1 MRLRLLIMK
10 VRLESYSSVRRETN
24 RATFT
29 VLYVRKLYVYSCLN
43 LSLRSGS
50 FLRKFLT
57 IFQKI
62 EI

>member
-1 MRLRLLIMK
+1 MRLRLLITK

-24 RATFT
+24 RTKFT
-29 VLYVRKLYVYSCLN
+29 VLSVRKLYVYLWLN
-43 LSLRSGS
+43 LSVRSGS
-50 FLRKFLT
+50 FLTKFLA